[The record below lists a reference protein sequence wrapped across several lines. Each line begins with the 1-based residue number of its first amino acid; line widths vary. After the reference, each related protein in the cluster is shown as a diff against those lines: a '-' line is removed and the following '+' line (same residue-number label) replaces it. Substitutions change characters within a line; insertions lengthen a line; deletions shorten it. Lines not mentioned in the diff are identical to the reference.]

1 MPLDRMVLNECN
13 DELVQVT
20 GTLHVTEQ
28 TTQSSTGMIRVTT
41 YENFQETSGVGLDTD
56 TLYNV
61 DEEVHMIDRFVPVGP
76 SLEIVLDDH
85 HNVISTQ
92 PAQAPNFLMHSRIR
106 IIIADTVEVKLEDI
120 DTECRG

>member
-41 YENFQETSGVGLDTD
+41 YENFQETSGVGPTP
-56 TLYNV
+56 T
-61 DEEVHMIDRFVPVGP
+61 RCTT
-76 SLEIVLDDH
+76 
-85 HNVISTQ
+85 STK
-92 PAQAPNFLMHSRIR
+92 RC
-106 IIIADTVEVKLEDI
+106 T
-120 DTECRG
+120 